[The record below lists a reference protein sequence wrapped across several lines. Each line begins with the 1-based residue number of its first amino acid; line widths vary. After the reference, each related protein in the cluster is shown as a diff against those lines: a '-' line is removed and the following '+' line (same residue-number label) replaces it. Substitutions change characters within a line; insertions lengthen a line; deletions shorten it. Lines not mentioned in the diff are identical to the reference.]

1 MEVGHIVF
9 RCGTALDKV
18 KVRVLIDNNQR
29 MLELACAR
37 RIQAEIRL
45 QRISTETPFG
55 T

>member
-29 MLELACAR
+29 MLELPAPGAFR
-37 RIQAEIRL
+37 RKY
-45 QRISTETPFG
+45 G

>member
-37 RIQAEIRL
+37 RIQTEIRSG
-45 QRISTETPFG
+45 ISTETPFG